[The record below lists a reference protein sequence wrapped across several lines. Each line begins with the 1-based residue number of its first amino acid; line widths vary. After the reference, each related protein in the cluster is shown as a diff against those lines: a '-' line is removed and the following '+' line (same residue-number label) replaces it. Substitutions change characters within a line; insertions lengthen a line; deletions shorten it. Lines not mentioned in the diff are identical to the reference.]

1 MKLIFSEHAWEDYVY
16 WQRTDRKILQRINT
30 LIRERQ
36 RAPFVGIAKPEPLK
50 HGMSGY
56 WSRRITDEH
65 RMVYKVEADALFI
78 AQLRYRGGYRGSI
91 RVWRSHAEVAPAHR
105 NQFRTRD

>member
-1 MKLIFSEHAWEDYVY
+1 VKLIFSEHAWEDYLY

-30 LIRERQ
+30 LIRESQ
-36 RAPFVGIAKPEPLK
+36 RTPFAGIGKPEPLK

-65 RMVYKVEADALFI
+65 RMSYKVEADALFI
-78 AQLRYRGGYRGSI
+78 AQLR
-91 RVWRSHAEVAPAHR
+91 
-105 NQFRTRD
+105 

>member
-1 MKLIFSEHAWEDYVY
+1 MKRIFSEHAWEDYLY

-30 LIRERQ
+30 LIRESQ
-36 RAPFVGIAKPEPLK
+36 RTPFAGIGKPEPLK

-65 RMVYKVEADALFI
+65 RMVYKVEADALCI
-78 AQLRYRGGYRGSI
+78 A
-91 RVWRSHAEVAPAHR
+91 
-105 NQFRTRD
+105 